1 MPIFILLD
9 ARMSSIFLLVSGN
22 YNKTKMEVKDV
33 ISILVPML
41 LIVFGFFIKST
52 SNENYQNVKSWG
64 KILVIIGIV
73 SFILKLV
80 SLFLK

>member
-1 MPIFILLD
+1 
-9 ARMSSIFLLVSGN
+9 
-22 YNKTKMEVKDV
+22 MELKDV

-64 KILVIIGIV
+64 KILVIIGIL